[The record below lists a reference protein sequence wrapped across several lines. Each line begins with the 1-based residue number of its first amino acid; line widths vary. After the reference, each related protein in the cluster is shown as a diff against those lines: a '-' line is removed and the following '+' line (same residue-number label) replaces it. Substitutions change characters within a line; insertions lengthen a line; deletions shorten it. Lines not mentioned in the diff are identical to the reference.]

1 MGLIRNIIYKR
12 ALNKDLKNK
21 KKSVTLY
28 AVVDIENMDKGEV
41 LTYQSTL
48 NDSADWVLAKIAK
61 DHDEHY
67 KNWCSLRDISSDSK
81 DSLVQYINECLGGID
96 YVENK
101 YIVQSVDLA
110 TEDIVTICNTLL
122 ESFNK
127 EENK

>member
-48 NDSADWVLAKIAK
+48 NDSAD
-61 DHDEHY
+61 
-67 KNWCSLRDISSDSK
+67 
-81 DSLVQYINECLGGID
+81 
-96 YVENK
+96 
-101 YIVQSVDLA
+101 
-110 TEDIVTICNTLL
+110 
-122 ESFNK
+122 
-127 EENK
+127 